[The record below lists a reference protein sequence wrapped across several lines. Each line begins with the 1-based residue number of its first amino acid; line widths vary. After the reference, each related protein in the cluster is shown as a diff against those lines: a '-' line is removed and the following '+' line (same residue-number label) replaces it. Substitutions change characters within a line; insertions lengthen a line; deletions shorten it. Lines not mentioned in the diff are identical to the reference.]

1 MERSVAVK
9 PDVLGDFPV
18 SGSRSWLSASP
29 LLQLTAATL
38 GRPVKL
44 QLVGPSGANRRRRRR
59 SLRMLITP
67 HASKLVSPRA
77 MR

>member
-1 MERSVAVK
+1 MERSAAVK
-9 PDVLGDFPV
+9 PDVLRDFPV
-18 SGSRSWLSASP
+18 CGSSSWLSASP
-29 LLQLTAATL
+29 KLQQTAATL

-44 QLVGPSGANRRRRRR
+44 QLVGPSGPNRRRRRR

-67 HASKLVSPRA
+67 DASRLVSPRA